1 MPVYGSFPSDMRARP
16 ELLFA
21 RAERKRG
28 ISVPSL
34 PCPSLVIYG
43 DEFREERGLP
53 LVSLYGSE
61 GYDAPGLDHWGLV
74 RDRRVC
80 EKIIR
85 FLGEVPRAAVKRV
98 SGRGGPGF

>member
-1 MPVYGSFPSDMRARP
+1 
-16 ELLFA
+16 LFA

-43 DEFREERGLP
+43 DEFREERGLT

-74 RDRRVC
+74 RDRRVR
-80 EKIIR
+80 EEIIR